1 MPRTASTTRRRR
13 ITLSSVSRTTR
24 RHAAWLELVGDILQ
38 GQPDAR
44 EFPHTRVADLL
55 LESFAAA
62 CCSRNVVD
70 RTWVDH
76 VVGGWPDGY
85 LPTVPPSGP
94 LPDASTQP
102 LIRWYSVTG
111 SCAPQI
117 LGRVPRAV
125 AGPRMCAE
133 WSAFARPFGITHQL
147 ALPLRVGD
155 GIEAYVVS
163 RPDDDYDDADTDL
176 ATLVVPALAALVRQH
191 RVLHDVSEEQV
202 DRVRDRRLTEREFAV
217 LGLLGAGLT
226 AQAIARRLATSP
238 RTVHK
243 HLEHLYR
250 KLGVRDRLMA
260 VQRARD
266 AGLLATP
273 PEPGGRR
280 GATDPAPLIPSP
292 RQRGPHAPAPAPMS
306 DPTRRSAG
314 PGSGDGPSSTGAGR
328 ALDDGA
334 AR

>member
-1 MPRTASTTRRRR
+1 
-13 ITLSSVSRTTR
+13 VSRTTR

-38 GQPDAR
+38 GQPGAR
-44 EFPHTRVADLL
+44 EFPHAQVAALL
-55 LESFAAA
+55 LESFDAA
-62 CCSRNVVD
+62 CCSLNVVD
-70 RTWVDH
+70 PTWVDH

-85 LPTVPPSGP
+85 LPTTPPSGV
-94 LPDASTQP
+94 LPDATTHP
-102 LIRWYSVTG
+102 LIRWYAVTG
-111 SCAPQI
+111 SCAPQV

-125 AGPRMCAE
+125 APPTMVAE

-163 RPDDDYDDADTDL
+163 RPDDDYDDADAQL
-176 ATLVVPALAALVRQH
+176 ASLVRPALAALVRQY
-191 RVLHDVSEEQV
+191 RVLDDVPEWRY
-202 DRVRDRRLTEREFAV
+202 DCVRGTGLTAREFAV
-217 LGLLGAGLT
+217 LELLGAGLT
-226 AQAIARRLATSP
+226 AQAMARRLHTSP

-273 PEPGGRR
+273 PERGGRR
-280 GATDPAPLIPSP
+280 GTTDPTLLIPSP
-292 RQRGPHAPAPAPMS
+292 RSGDHLPAALAPTS
-306 DPTRRSAG
+306 GVTRRSAG
-314 PGSGDGPSSTGAGR
+314 
-328 ALDDGA
+328 
-334 AR
+334 

>member
-1 MPRTASTTRRRR
+1 MCQEREHPRSTTFTIRRRR
-13 ITLSSVSRTTR
+13 ITLSRVPRVTTC
-24 RHAAWLELVGDILQ
+24 HAAWLELLGDVLQ
-38 GQPDAR
+38 GQADAR

-55 LESFAAA
+55 LESFHAA

-70 RTWVDH
+70 PMWVDH
-76 VVGGWPDGY
+76 VVGGWPHGY
-85 LPTVPPSGP
+85 LPTTPPSGV
-94 LPDASTQP
+94 LPDATTHP
-102 LIRWYSVTG
+102 LLRWYSVTG

-125 AGPRMCAE
+125 APPTMVAE

-147 ALPLRVGD
+147 ALPLRVGG

-163 RPDDDYDDADTDL
+163 RPDDDYGDSDARL
-176 ATLVVPALAALVRQH
+176 ATLVRPALAALVRQY
-191 RVLHDVSEEQV
+191 RVLGDVPEWQY
-202 DRVRDRRLTEREFAV
+202 DCVRGTGLTEREFAV
-217 LGLLGAGLT
+217 LTLLGAGLT
-226 AQAIARRLATSP
+226 AQAIARRLDTSP

-266 AGLLATP
+266 AGLLARP

-280 GATDPAPLIPSP
+280 GTTDPTILIPSP
-292 RQRGPHAPAPAPMS
+292 RSGDNPTAPAPTGG
-306 DPTRRSAG
+306 PTRRSAG
-314 PGSGDGPSSTGAGR
+314 
-328 ALDDGA
+328 
-334 AR
+334 